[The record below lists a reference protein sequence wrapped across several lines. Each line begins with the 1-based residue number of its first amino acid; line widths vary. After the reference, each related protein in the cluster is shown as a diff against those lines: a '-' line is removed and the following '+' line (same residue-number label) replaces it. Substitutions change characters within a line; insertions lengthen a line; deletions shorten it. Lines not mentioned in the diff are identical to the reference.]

1 MYPDAQ
7 SVLPG
12 TCFVPSLLNLCSVYP
27 GGLQMLPVPQSQK
40 SKVLVIDDDSTM
52 AKFLSSYLLRR
63 NFEVSTAATG
73 EEAIR
78 MFRVVDPVIVLLDVA
93 MQGMSGLETLERL
106 KQIKPDV
113 SVIMISGQNDPDV
126 IFRASK
132 LGADDYLAKPF
143 EPKDL
148 DLRINKAIEKQRLVT
163 EVSQLRD
170 QVRRQ
175 TDFSGLFGTSPKME
189 DVKNTIEQ
197 VAETSATVLIR
208 GESGTGKEVVA
219 RMIYSHSLRREKPFV
234 KVNCAAIPHEL
245 LESELFGYEPGAFTG
260 ANRQKLGKFDQ
271 ANNGTIFLDEISEMH
286 PALQAKL
293 LHVLQDGE
301 FGRLGGK
308 RDISV
313 DVRVLSAT
321 NKPLERA
328 VEEGLF
334 REDLFYRLNV
344 VTVHIPPLRERREEI
359 PLFLDYFQ
367 RKYSEVYAKNPPAF
381 SDYAISRMMEYV
393 WPGNIRELENLVK
406 RYVIVGN
413 EAQIIRE
420 LSTHKPVISSNSGAS
435 PIWGLKDPN
444 PQPGQSGSRSA
455 SSMPATRSNGGTSTS
470 STSIGSEPLVPSPV
484 VNANGEI
491 EMPSLLEI
499 GKRAA
504 MLAERE
510 AIERVLTQTR
520 WNRRQAA
527 KILKISYKALLNKLK
542 VIEEQNQAAHKQ
554 QPTAQ

>member
-1 MYPDAQ
+1 MT
-7 SVLPG
+7 S
-12 TCFVPSLLNLCSVYP
+12 N
-27 GGLQMLPVPQSQK
+27 
-40 SKVLVIDDDSTM
+40 SKVRVLIVDDDASM
-52 AKFLSSYLLRR
+52 AKYLQAYLARR
-63 NFEVSTAATG
+63 NFDVSTAGSG

-78 MFRVVDPVIVLLDVA
+78 MFRVCDPHLVLLDLA
-93 MQGMSGLETLERL
+93 MPGMNGIDTLERM
-106 KQIKPDV
+106 KQIKPEV
-113 SVIMISGQNDPDV
+113 SVVMLSAQSNPEL

-132 LGADDYLAKPF
+132 LGADDYVSKPF

-148 DLRINKAIEKQRLVT
+148 DLRIAKVLDKQRLVS
-163 EVSQLRD
+163 EVTQLRE

-175 TDFSGLFGTSPKME
+175 SDFTMLFGTSPKME
-189 DVKNTIEQ
+189 EVKMTIEQ
-197 VAETSATVLIR
+197 VADTNATVLIR

-219 RMIYSHSLRREKPFV
+219 RMVYAQSSRRDRPFV

-271 ANNGTIFLDEISEMH
+271 ANNGSIFLDEISEMH

-301 FGRLGGK
+301 FSRLGGK
-308 RDISV
+308 RDIAV
-313 DVRVLSAT
+313 DVRVLAAT

-344 VTVHIPPLRERREEI
+344 VTIHIPPLRERREEI
-359 PLFLDYFQ
+359 PLFLDLFS
-367 RKYSEVYAKNPPAF
+367 RKYSEYYGKNPPPF
-381 SDYAISRMMEYV
+381 SEYAVNRMLEYS

-413 EAQIIRE
+413 EPQIIRE
-420 LSTHKPVISSNSGAS
+420 LSTHKPIVSSVTGAS
-435 PIWGLKDPN
+435 PIWGLKGAE
-444 PQPGQSGSRSA
+444 QA
-455 SSMPATRSNGGTSTS
+455 PAEPVVGGTASPS
-470 STSIGSEPLVPSPV
+470 SPV
-484 VNANGEI
+484 VTNPVNGREL

-499 GKRAA
+499 GRRAA
-504 MLAERE
+504 MQAERE
-510 AIERVLTQTR
+510 AIERVLAQTR

-527 KILKISYKALLNKLK
+527 KILRISYKALLNKLK
-542 VIEEQNQAAHKQ
+542 AMEQHNKIQNR
-554 QPTAQ
+554 

>member
-1 MYPDAQ
+1 
-7 SVLPG
+7 
-12 TCFVPSLLNLCSVYP
+12 
-27 GGLQMLPVPQSQK
+27 MLSNQK
-40 SKVLVIDDDSTM
+40 ARVLVVDDDAAM
-52 AKFLSSYLLRR
+52 AKFLSSYLARR
-63 NFEVSTAATG
+63 NFDSSTAASG

-78 MFRVVDPVIVLLDVA
+78 MFRVYDPVLVLLDVS
-93 MQGMSGLETLERL
+93 MPGMSGLETLERL
-106 KQIKPDV
+106 KHIKPEV
-113 SVIMISGQNDPDV
+113 LVIILSGQNNPEI

-132 LGADDYLAKPF
+132 AGADDYVAKPF
-143 EPKDL
+143 EPKEL
-148 DLRINKAIEKQRLVT
+148 EIRINKVLEKQQLVN

-175 TDFSGLFGTSPKME
+175 SDFSMLFGTSPKME

-197 VAETSATVLIR
+197 VADTNATVLIR

-219 RMIYSHSLRREKPFV
+219 RMVYGNSSRRERAFV

-301 FGRLGGK
+301 FARLGGK
-308 RDISV
+308 RDIAV
-313 DVRVLSAT
+313 DVRVLAAT

-328 VEEGLF
+328 VEEGMF

-344 VTVHIPPLRERREEI
+344 VTIHIPPLRERREEI
-359 PLFLDYFQ
+359 PIFLDFFL
-367 RKYSEVYAKNPPAF
+367 RKYSEYYGKNPPPF
-381 SDYAISRMMEYV
+381 SDFAVSRMMEYS

-413 EAQIIRE
+413 EPQIIRE
-420 LSTHKPVISSNSGAS
+420 LSTHKPILSSVSGTSPLWGIKDRPKRDNGGATSAGAS
-435 PIWGLKDPN
+435 EPAQAVPQFPIPKN
-444 PQPGQSGSRSA
+444 EA
-455 SSMPATRSNGGTSTS
+455 
-470 STSIGSEPLVPSPV
+470 
-484 VNANGEI
+484 

-504 MLAERE
+504 MQAERE
-510 AIERVLTQTR
+510 AIERVLAQTR

-542 VIEEQNQAAHKQ
+542 VIEEQNQSQTKQ
-554 QPTAQ
+554 RLA